1 LIIDAKMELLL
12 LMLLGKERRGEDVRE
27 DELKGRDVSWGDK
40 GRGEEDE

>member
-12 LMLLGKERRGEDVRE
+12 LMLLGKERRGED
-27 DELKGRDVSWGDK
+27 ELKGRDVSWGDK